1 MQDSTDKIPYELTV
15 CFINLWSDRF
25 KIKIIHVHEF
35 ISLKITL
42 KFSEVESLLKF

>member
-1 MQDSTDKIPYELTV
+1 MQDSTDKIPCQL
-15 CFINLWSDRF
+15 IILNLWLDRF